1 MQLSLWSRDVG
12 QGSILGAYVLVKVKS
27 EGKSSPSSAGY
38 ELFAVLLRLT
48 IQCQSPLWFRKQLD
62 IDPKLVFILH
72 KKLM

>member
-1 MQLSLWSRDVG
+1 LSLWSRDVG

-48 IQCQSPLWFRKQLD
+48 IQCQSPL
-62 IDPKLVFILH
+62 
-72 KKLM
+72 